1 LDFTGQRQAFCEDR
15 CGKSQT
21 CRDAERW
28 EQPMTSTTEL
38 ELLIAFG
45 KRLEAE
51 RRRIID
57 LLMAARGDK
66 ALDPEMLRQLS
77 IVQGACLGVAAE
89 IEAHTPTIGG
99 GAET

>member
-1 LDFTGQRQAFCEDR
+1 
-15 CGKSQT
+15 
-21 CRDAERW
+21 
-28 EQPMTSTTEL
+28 MTSTTEL

-57 LLMAARGDK
+57 LLMAAPTES

-77 IVQGACLGVAAE
+77 AVQGACMGIAAE
-89 IEAHTPTIGG
+89 IEAHTPAIGRG
-99 GAET
+99 GEI

>member
-1 LDFTGQRQAFCEDR
+1 LDITGQRQAFCENR
-15 CGKSQT
+15 CGKSQP

-51 RRRIID
+51 RRRIVD
-57 LLMAARGDK
+57 LLLAAPGDK
-66 ALDPEMLRQLS
+66 ALDPDLLRQLS
-77 IVQGACLGVAAE
+77 IVQGACMGVGAE
-89 IEAHTPTIGG
+89 IEAHTPTIGRG
-99 GAET
+99 GET